1 MQVNRDQ
8 QLKLSGTE
16 EIGEQKL
23 SKQDER
29 VCSSWL
35 RALQKL
41 AIAGQDQAQAEDAA
55 GLESRDE
62 GVIFAY
68 LT

>member
-1 MQVNRDQ
+1 M
-8 QLKLSGTE
+8 
-16 EIGEQKL
+16 GEQKL

-41 AIAGQDQAQAEDAA
+41 AIAGQDQAQAEDVA